1 MMRSVV
7 LHHLNREWS
16 CKSFWFGALND
27 DCYSMLIEWIDR
39 KKSLY
44 VPVLKTDFFS
54 QQMLLF
60 PFV

>member
-27 DCYSMLIEWIDR
+27 DRYSMLIEWN
-39 KKSLY
+39 
-44 VPVLKTDFFS
+44 
-54 QQMLLF
+54 
-60 PFV
+60 